1 MGSENIV
8 FSHLINE
15 KNDLD
20 YFDMIENFN
29 WGMEFFISYLILL
42 VILFFVCLG
51 LSRLTIKPTR
61 EYYERSRISKS
72 IFLFQNLLDNDEHL
86 ALKLFF
92 LFLNLFIWFT
102 LLFLTNNIKVFEF
115 LKFFFS
121 NFYFISKTNKV
132 VVNTGEL
139 VKDKDDILKTK
150 KSNFYI
156 FNLFQFF

>member
-1 MGSENIV
+1 
-8 FSHLINE
+8 
-15 KNDLD
+15 
-20 YFDMIENFN
+20 MIENFN
-29 WGMEFFISYLILL
+29 WGMEFFVSYLILL

-61 EYYERSRISKS
+61 EYYERRRISKL

-92 LFLNLFIWFT
+92 LFLNLFMWFT

-115 LKFFFS
+115 LKFSFS

-150 KSNFYI
+150 KGNFYI

>member
-121 NFYFISKTNKV
+121 IEFVFFFLYF
-132 VVNTGEL
+132 
-139 VKDKDDILKTK
+139 
-150 KSNFYI
+150 
-156 FNLFQFF
+156 